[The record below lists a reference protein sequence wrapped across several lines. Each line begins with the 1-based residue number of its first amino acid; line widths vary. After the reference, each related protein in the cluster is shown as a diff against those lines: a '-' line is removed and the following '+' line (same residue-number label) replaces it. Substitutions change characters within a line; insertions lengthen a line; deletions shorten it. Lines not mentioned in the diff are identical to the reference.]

1 MREAWNKVQGDIYL
15 YVDVDQATDL
25 TSFDAYKNLVDR
37 QREYALVTGSRY
49 IPGAKTTRPR
59 LRRAAS
65 IFYNWSVRFLFH
77 TGVHDHQCGFKS
89 FSRQLVEC
97 LAVEAKSDSW
107 FWDTEVIVLA
117 KKLGFKVTEI
127 PIYWTEKKGP
137 KTPIKRLMRD
147 VWLHGTGMLRL
158 FYRVYIARDI

>member
-1 MREAWNKVQGDIYL
+1 M
-15 YVDVDQATDL
+15 
-25 TSFDAYKNLVDR
+25 
-37 QREYALVTGSRY
+37 
-49 IPGAKTTRPR
+49 
-59 LRRAAS
+59 
-65 IFYNWSVRFLFH
+65 
-77 TGVHDHQCGFKS
+77 
-89 FSRQLVEC
+89 EC